1 MSKSYKKIPLE
12 RLEIVRLQV
21 RADFKK
27 LERTT
32 GKRYSFRTF
41 YLGPR
46 KEQNSVYH
54 TIRQGT
60 TNKADAYAAKIAIY
74 EVTGTYK
81 DRDGR
86 KHNCTSL
93 MTYV

>member
-1 MSKSYKKIPLE
+1 MATAYKKIPLD
-12 RLEIVRLQV
+12 RLDAIRLQV

-27 LERTT
+27 LESTT

-46 KEQNSVYH
+46 KEQSSKYH

-60 TNKADAYAAKIAIY
+60 TNKADAYAAKIAVY
-74 EVTGTYK
+74 EVTRTYK
-81 DRDGR
+81 DHDGR
-86 KHNCTSL
+86 NRNYTNL
-93 MTYV
+93 ITYV